1 MEALL
6 FAACMTVLCGAS
18 GLVYWAAVLRTTRPH
33 PTPDPTPTK
42 GIR

>member
-18 GLVYWAAVLRTTRPH
+18 GLVYWAAVLRTPRTTRPH
-33 PTPDPTPTK
+33 PNPTK
-42 GIR
+42 GI